1 LRPVTVIA
9 ASYTGCTRSHR
20 LKTAHMTQTASWS
33 DRRPVTLVV
42 AAVSLALEALI
53 ALGYAALEI
62 GQVRMSRA
70 VVGVGVAILMACFG
84 VFLLFV
90 ARSVF
95 RGKRWSRGPAVATQL
110 ILLPLALSFA
120 GGGTTWVSVVLAAL
134 AIAVLVGVLHPRST
148 AVFVPPAAN
157 RGQR

>member
-1 LRPVTVIA
+1 
-9 ASYTGCTRSHR
+9 
-20 LKTAHMTQTASWS
+20 MTQTGSPS
-33 DRRPVTLVV
+33 DRRPLTIVV
-42 AAVSLALEALI
+42 AAVLLALEALI
-53 ALGYAALEI
+53 ALAYAALEI
-62 GQVRMSRA
+62 GQVRVSRA
-70 VVGVGVAILMACFG
+70 VVGVGVTILMACFG

-120 GGGTTWVSVVLAAL
+120 GGGTTWVSVGLAGL

-148 AVFVPPAAN
+148 AVFVGPPVDKP
-157 RGQR
+157 QL

>member
-1 LRPVTVIA
+1 
-9 ASYTGCTRSHR
+9 
-20 LKTAHMTQTASWS
+20 MTQTASWS
-33 DRRPVTLVV
+33 ERRPVTIVV
-42 AAVSLALEALI
+42 AAISLALEALI

-120 GGGTTWVSVVLAAL
+120 GGWTTWVSVGLAAL

-148 AVFVPPAAN
+148 AVFVGPPADK
-157 RGQR
+157 RQL